1 MMMMIRFIQKIC
13 SGEIDMKDDNVL
25 SPASYSLDE
34 EWVKEYIEQF
44 GEEPSF
50 F

>member
-1 MMMMIRFIQKIC
+1 MGKKKNTSQPPQYDKN
-13 SGEIDMKDDNVL
+13 E
-25 SPASYSLDE
+25 P
-34 EWVKEYIEQF
+34 WVKEYIEQF

>member
-1 MMMMIRFIQKIC
+1 MEEDSIF
-13 SGEIDMKDDNVL
+13 N
-25 SPASYSLDE
+25 PASYDLDE

>member
-1 MMMMIRFIQKIC
+1 MGLISVEEEKI
-13 SGEIDMKDDNVL
+13 IP
-25 SPASYSLDE
+25 PASYEEDE
-34 EWVKEYIEQF
+34 EWVKEYKEQF

>member
-1 MMMMIRFIQKIC
+1 MDQ
-13 SGEIDMKDDNVL
+13 EKDIVKFQRPQFD
-25 SPASYSLDE
+25 LDE
-34 EWVKEYIEQF
+34 KWVQNYIEQF

>member
-1 MMMMIRFIQKIC
+1 
-13 SGEIDMKDDNVL
+13 MKEKDNP
-25 SPASYSLDE
+25 SPPAQYDETE
-34 EWVKEYIEQF
+34 EWVKEYIDQF